1 MVFGNWPVSFTLRC
15 LSIQFELVS
24 SIYYYI
30 IRLLQ
35 DESKLAVFLDIEE
48 EPAESVIKSCN
59 YSRTD
64 FMVAGCLWGDAFR
77 GARLLLRMYNTGR
90 KLLTNS
96 SPNTGVHDI
105 QSESGDLTT
114 TAPLSILKYT

>member
-59 YSRTD
+59 YSRKD
-64 FMVAGCLWGDAFR
+64 FMVAGYLWGDTFR